1 MSIRNIIAKLNFH
14 HLSIFRRDGQF
25 VVVDH
30 DAGGI
35 EYHEVIGLIV
45 ARVEVDFNSR
55 SLIDRGVAVFSSYR
69 STKGHRAWFVAMTA
83 EQAAK
88 IRTLQRGV
96 KIDLVKAEE

>member
-1 MSIRNIIAKLNFH
+1 MRVSKIIAKLNFH

-45 ARVEVDFNSR
+45 ARVEVDFTSR
-55 SLIDRGVAVFSSYR
+55 SLIDRGIVVFASYR
-69 STKGHRAWFVAMTA
+69 STKGHKAWFVAMTA
-83 EQAAK
+83 DQAAK

-96 KIDLVKAEE
+96 KIDLVKAVD